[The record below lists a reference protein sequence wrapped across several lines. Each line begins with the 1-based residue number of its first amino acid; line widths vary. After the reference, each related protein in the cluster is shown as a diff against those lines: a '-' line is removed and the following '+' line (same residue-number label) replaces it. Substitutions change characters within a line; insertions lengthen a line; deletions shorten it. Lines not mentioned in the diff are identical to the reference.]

1 MLAYILFS
9 SIAERW
15 DSYDM
20 TGGIGLAHNLD
31 GTIVVDYGRIYW
43 EDQKIDLEANMGEFV
58 RIARVLDCRMCNFE
72 RRRIRIDITP
82 EGFIRALEP
91 IPKPSN

>member
-20 TGGIGLAHNLD
+20 AGGIGLAHNLD
-31 GTIVVDYGRIYW
+31 GTVVVGYCRIYW
-43 EDQKIDLEANMGEFV
+43 EDQKVDLEANRGEFV